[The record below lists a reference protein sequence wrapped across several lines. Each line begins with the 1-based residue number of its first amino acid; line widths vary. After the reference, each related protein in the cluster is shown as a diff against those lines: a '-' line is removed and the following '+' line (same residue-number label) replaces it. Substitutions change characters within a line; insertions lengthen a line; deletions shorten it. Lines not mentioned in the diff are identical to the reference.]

1 LNASRKKPAH
11 LPSKEEILE
20 FIRESPAEI
29 GKREIARAF
38 RITGS
43 DRIPLKAL
51 LKEMAAEG
59 LIDRGRGRRLREP
72 GSLPNVAVV
81 EVTGIDEDG
90 EVLARPVS
98 WEDQAPPPVIY
109 LAPERRGAAALGV
122 GERMLARLVKLEDG
136 TYQARIIRRIHA
148 APNRVLGVYSLAG
161 DGGRLTPTARRY
173 RDELAVAK
181 SDSQGAREGELVLAE
196 LLPGKPLGQKRARV
210 VERLGDAEG
219 PNSVSLIAV
228 HSHDIP
234 TEFSAKA
241 LALAE
246 AAKPVPLGKR
256 SDLRGLPLITIDG
269 ADARDFDDAVWAES
283 DPEPGNKGGWH
294 LVVAIADVA
303 NYVRP
308 GDALDVAAY
317 ERGNSVYFP
326 DRVVPMLPEALS
338 NDLCSLRP
346 GVERACLAAH
356 LWIDRDGALLRHRFE
371 RGLMR
376 SAARLT
382 YSQVQEARDGQS
394 DEATGPLLSSVIEPL
409 YGAYAA
415 LAAARDGRQALD
427 IELPER
433 RVVVAEDGTVERI
446 EPRARLD
453 SHKLIEE
460 FMITANVAAAETL
473 ERIRRPCMYR
483 IHEQP
488 DPVKVEALREFL
500 AGIGYRLARGQ
511 VIRPRHFN
519 DILHKSAGTPH
530 QPMVHQLVLRSQ
542 NQAVYGP
549 NNLGHFGLSLV
560 RYAHFTSPIRR
571 YADLLVHRA
580 LIGGLGLGEGGIG
593 AEAGGNFVTAGEHL
607 SGTERRAAAAERD
620 AVDRFTAAFLADRVG
635 DTFAGSV
642 NGVTRFGLFVTLDE
656 TGADGIVPMRSLPD
670 DYYFHDEDHHRLV
683 GERHGRIYTL
693 GERVEVRLVE
703 AAPITGSLVFELLDA
718 QGAARQEARGAATG
732 RRRKPTGRPPRR
744 PGKPRGR
751 HKRKR

>member
-1 LNASRKKPAH
+1 MTASRKTPAH
-11 LPSKEEILE
+11 FPSKEEILE
-20 FIRESPAEI
+20 FIRESAAEV

-38 RITGS
+38 RVTGP
-43 DRIPLKAL
+43 DRVPLKAL

-72 GSLPNVAVV
+72 GALPSVAVV
-81 EVTGIDEDG
+81 EITGTDEDG

-98 WEDQAPPPVIY
+98 WEEKAPPPIIY
-109 LAPERRGAAALGV
+109 LAPERRGAAAMGV
-122 GERMLARLVKLEDG
+122 GERMLARLAKLEDG
-136 TYQARIIRRIHA
+136 TYEARIIRRIHA
-148 APNRVLGVYSLAG
+148 APSRVLGVYSLAG
-161 DGGRLTPTARRY
+161 DGGRLKATARRY

-181 SDSQGAREGELVLAE
+181 DDSLGASEGELVLAE
-196 LLPGKPLGQKRARV
+196 LLPGRPLGLKRARI

-241 LALAE
+241 LAQAE
-246 AAKPVPLGKR
+246 AAKPVSLDKR
-256 SDLRGLPLITIDG
+256 SDLRGLPLVTIDG
-269 ADARDFDDAVWAES
+269 ADARDFDDAVWAEP
-283 DPEPGNKGGWH
+283 DPEPKNKGGWH

-303 NYVRP
+303 HYVRP

-326 DRVVPMLPEALS
+326 DRVVPMLPEGLS

-346 GVERACLAAH
+346 DVDRACLAAH
-356 LWIDRDGALLRHRFE
+356 LWIDREGALLRHRFE

-382 YSQVQEARDGQS
+382 YSQVQATRDGQS
-394 DEATGPLLSSVIEPL
+394 DDSAGAQLAPVIAPL

-415 LAAARDGRQALD
+415 LAAAREKRQALD

-433 RVVVAEDGTVERI
+433 RIVIAEDGTVERI

-460 FMITANVAAAETL
+460 FMIAANVAAAETL

-483 IHEQP
+483 IHEPP
-488 DPVKVEALREFL
+488 DPAKVEALREFL
-500 AGIGYRLARGQ
+500 ASIGYRLARGQ

-519 DILHKSAGTPH
+519 DILRKSADTPH
-530 QPMVHQLVLRSQ
+530 HRLVHQLVLRSQ
-542 NQAVYGP
+542 NQALYGP
-549 NNLGHFGLSLV
+549 GNLGHFGLSLV

-580 LIGGLGLGEGGIG
+580 LIGGLGLGGGGGGIG
-593 AEAGGNFVTAGEHL
+593 AEAAGNFVAAGEHL
-607 SGTERRAAAAERD
+607 SVTERRAAAAERD
-620 AVDRFTAAFLADRVG
+620 AVDRFTAAFLADRIG
-635 DTFAGSV
+635 GTFPGSV

-670 DYYFHDEDHHRLV
+670 DYYFHDEDHHRLI
-683 GERHGRIYTL
+683 GERHGRTYSL
-693 GERVEVRLVE
+693 GERVEIRLVE
-703 AAPITGSLVFELLDA
+703 AEPITGSLVFELLEA
-718 QGAARQEARGAATG
+718 QGAATG
-732 RRRKPTGRPPRR
+732 RRRKPDGRPPRR

-751 HKRKR
+751 RRGKR